1 MDLIIHRF
9 QINLYSPT
17 IIRLP
22 LLSHCLF
29 KMPRYSIAE
38 KTLLLEEYFKS
49 ESLEASRNALAIR
62 FPHAHVPPN
71 STILRLVS
79 KFRSTGSVTSKGRAQ
94 PRGPHVL
101 MAEKVA
107 EIQAD
112 ILSTPSLSIRRL
124 AKQSGVSKTRIHKLL
139 RVELGM
145 YPYRATQTHQLLPH
159 DHEAR
164 AFFCEWISNVVE
176 NDPNFLGHCFFS
188 DEAWFHLDGYVNS
201 QNSRQWSQANPHLII
216 EKPLHPAKIGVWTA
230 MSATRIFL
238 LFFETTVNAAVY
250 CNFIHQFAATLTADE
265 IFSGWFQQDNATAHT
280 AIVSQRLL
288 KEYFGERVI
297 SRGLWPARSPD
308 LSPPDYFLWGFL
320 KDRVYSNAP
329 RTLNELRENIIDT
342 VTCIPAE
349 LLCDGVNSIFR
360 RAHMCIQAGGQHFQ
374 HL

>member
-1 MDLIIHRF
+1 MFILFHRF
-9 QINLYSPT
+9 
-17 IIRLP
+17 
-22 LLSHCLF
+22 LLSHCLL
-29 KMPRYSIAE
+29 KMPRYTIAE
-38 KTLLLEEYFKS
+38 KIVLLEEYFKTGS
-49 ESLEASRNALAIR
+49 FNASRNALAIR
-62 FPHAHVPPN
+62 FPHAQVPSN
-71 STILRLVS
+71 STILRLVN
-79 KFRSTGSVTSKGRAQ
+79 KFRASGSVTSKERAQ

-112 ILSTPSLSIRRL
+112 ILSTPSLSVRRL
-124 AKQSGVSKTRIHKLL
+124 AKQSGVSKTSVHKLL

-145 YPYRATQTHQLLPH
+145 YPYRVTLTHQLLPR
-159 DHEAR
+159 DHETR

-216 EKPLHPAKIGVWTA
+216 EKPLHPAKVGVWAA
-230 MSATRIFL
+230 MSATRIFF
-238 LFFETTVNAAVY
+238 LFFETTVNANVY
-250 CNFIHQFAATLTADE
+250 CNFIHQFAATLTQDE

-280 AIVSQRLL
+280 AAVSLRLVNQ
-288 KEYFGERVI
+288 YFGERVI

-320 KDRVYSNAP
+320 KDKVYSNAP
-329 RTLNELRENIIDT
+329 KTLNELRENITAT
-342 VTCIPAE
+342 VTSITCGM
-349 LLCDGVNSIFR
+349 LCNAVNSIFH
-360 RAHMCIQAGGQHFQ
+360 RANMCIQAGGQHFQ